1 MRRQRDCEKGRE
13 TAEMV
18 RKAEREE
25 RRREEK
31 YRDRNAEKEPIP
43 PGGGAAQ
50 IEERAV
56 RSRSASRLCFLTGR
70 SELRPS
76 QKQLPLE

>member
-1 MRRQRDCEKGRE
+1 MVPSPYQSSIQIHLRQREKQSVRRQRDCEKGRE

-18 RKAEREE
+18 RKAEGEE

-43 PGGGAAQ
+43 PGGG
-50 IEERAV
+50 
-56 RSRSASRLCFLTGR
+56 STD
-70 SELRPS
+70 
-76 QKQLPLE
+76 

>member
-43 PGGGAAQ
+43 PGGG
-50 IEERAV
+50 
-56 RSRSASRLCFLTGR
+56 STD
-70 SELRPS
+70 
-76 QKQLPLE
+76 